1 MSKVVYL
8 LGAGASFGKRKK
20 GRTITPHGIE
30 ETSQSFI
37 VEGIPIVN
45 EINPELKII
54 IEELKKSHPNY
65 QEDGDKIGALIK
77 DMIWLRKESER
88 HMTID
93 TFAKKLYLQD
103 DSVEFERLKKTLS
116 SFFIIVQLKYPA
128 DKRYDAFLA
137 NVLTLPQKLIPNDIT
152 ILTWNYD
159 SQFEIAYREFNST
172 SHPTVNFWK
181 NVRSQLGIKDSH
193 DKDTA
198 KGKIYKLN
206 GTAMFDYF
214 DSFSLLGES
223 CGTDCKDIYKEIAE
237 VHSQFN
243 PKNHLYFAW
252 EASPDSSYFRDIYST
267 LHDTETLVII
277 GYTFPYFN
285 RQIDRSLFEQLL
297 SLKTVYIQ
305 DPNSER
311 IAQNMF
317 PVLSELHHNT
327 NVKIVQLKD
336 VDQFYLPS
344 EL

>member
-8 LGAGASFGKRKK
+8 LGAGASYGKREK
-20 GRTITPHGIE
+20 GQFLTPHGVQ
-30 ETSQSFI
+30 ETSCTFI
-37 VEGIPIVN
+37 TEGIPIVN
-45 EINPELKII
+45 EIKSELKII
-54 IEELKKSHPNY
+54 IEDLKNLYPEY
-65 QEDGDKIGALIK
+65 QEDGNKIGALVK
-77 DMIWLRKESER
+77 DMAWLKKESER

-103 DSVEFERLKKTLS
+103 NRIEFERLKKTLS
-116 SFFIIVQLKYPA
+116 SFFIIVQLKYPT

-137 NVLTLPQKLIPNDIT
+137 NVLTLPQKQIPNDIT
-152 ILTWNYD
+152 VLTWNYD

-172 SHPTVNFWK
+172 SHPTASFWRS
-181 NVRSQLGIKDSH
+181 VRCQLGIKDSH
-193 DKDTA
+193 DKETT

-214 DSFSLLGES
+214 ESFSLLGES
-223 CGTDCKDIYKEIAE
+223 CGTDCKDTYKGIAE
-237 VHSQFN
+237 VHSRFN

-252 EASPDSSYFRDIYST
+252 ESSPESSYFRDIYSK

-285 RQIDRSLFEQLL
+285 RQIDRAIFEQLL

-305 DPNSER
+305 DPNPER
-311 IAQNMF
+311 IAQNLV
-317 PVLSELHHNT
+317 PVLSDLHNNT